1 MSKKLVITMYNGVLQ
16 EVYSSDDNTKI
27 TTELYILD
35 EDSNEE
41 QIKETNKIIESLY
54 PVY

>member
-1 MSKKLVITMYNGVLQ
+1 MNKKLVIIMHNGVLQ
-16 EVYSSDDNTKI
+16 EVYSSDDNSKV

-35 EDSNEE
+35 EDSSEE
-41 QIKETNKIIESLY
+41 QIKEIYKIKESLY

>member
-1 MSKKLVITMYNGVLQ
+1 MNKKLVIIMYNGVLQ

-35 EDSNEE
+35 EDSSEE
-41 QIKETNKIIESLY
+41 QTKEIHKIKESLY